1 LWNQGNA
8 TYKLYAFAFDEEGNG
23 ASLGTKTITVDNA
36 HADRPFGAIDTPG
49 YGEITSGTTFV
60 NFGWALTPVG
70 SSSCKINPD
79 GIQVGIDSGPLAPV
93 MYGDPRPD
101 IASSFPSFLNSANA
115 SGAAYVNTTL
125 LSNGMHQIGWLVT
138 DSCGRQD
145 GVGSRF
151 FNVLNGSADASAG
164 GDALRPDGHRP
175 VGAGPR
181 ARPDAGVTTGGYPY
195 GRPNASDW
203 DLPDQLAVR
212 QLGGDWQTVTPS
224 ADGAYVIEV
233 TQGGRIE
240 VRLPRWDH
248 MGPLK
253 GFHIVADQ
261 RRLLPLGSS
270 FDAKAG
276 VFYWQPAAGFLGTYD
291 LVFGAF
297 GGDGAALGDA
307 AAHDAAVRVRV
318 VVGPSI

>member
-1 LWNQGNA
+1 
-8 TYKLYAFAFDEEGNG
+8 
-23 ASLGTKTITVDNA
+23 
-36 HADRPFGAIDTPG
+36 
-49 YGEITSGTTFV
+49 
-60 NFGWALTPVG
+60 
-70 SSSCKINPD
+70 
-79 GIQVGIDSGPLAPV
+79 VGIDSGPLAPV
-93 MYGDPRPD
+93 MYGDPRAD
-101 IASSFPSFLNSANA
+101 IAAAFPGLLNSANA
-115 SGAAYVNTTL
+115 SGAAYVDTTL
-125 LSNGMHQIGWLVT
+125 LSNGRHQIGWLVT

-151 FNVLNGSADASAG
+151 FNVFNGSADAPAG
-164 GDALRPDGHRP
+164 GGALRPDGHRP

-233 TQGGRIE
+233 AQGGRIE
-240 VRLPRWDH
+240 VQLPRTDEGRYQGAH
-248 MGPLK
+248 MIAGE
-253 GFHIVADQ
+253 
-261 RRLLPLGSS
+261 RRVLPLGSS
-270 FDAKAG
+270 LDAAAG
-276 VFYWQPAAGFLGTYD
+276 IFYWQPAAGFLGTYD

-307 AAHDAAVRVRV
+307 AAHDVAVRVRV